1 MSPRLTRSWL
11 SIPSRNPASPAGGNH
26 RIAGGGLG
34 EVPASPCSDM
44 LSCHRTGSFS
54 ASFIVLRVSVGRVEA
69 VSSDRSSYRELQEV
83 IGTGDSSVYEYV
95 PFIAHYFVV
104 EV

>member
-1 MSPRLTRSWL
+1 MISCSAELLESEYVT
-11 SIPSRNPASPAGGNH
+11 
-26 RIAGGGLG
+26 IAGRRL
-34 EVPASPCSDM
+34 VYICRS
-44 LSCHRTGSFS
+44 
-54 ASFIVLRVSVGRVEA
+54 RVEA
-69 VSSDRSSYRELQEV
+69 VSSDTSSYRELQEV